1 VNDKFERTW
10 KEEIVTYFKVL
21 SWHLSGVTE
30 ETTKKLSRDTRS
42 TCPVLNW
49 GTPEYETGLV
59 TTRTRS

>member
-10 KEEIVTYFKVL
+10 NEEIATYFKVL
-21 SWHLSGVTE
+21 SWNLSGVTE
-30 ETTKKLSRDTRS
+30 ETRDTRS
-42 TCPVLNW
+42 PCPVLNW